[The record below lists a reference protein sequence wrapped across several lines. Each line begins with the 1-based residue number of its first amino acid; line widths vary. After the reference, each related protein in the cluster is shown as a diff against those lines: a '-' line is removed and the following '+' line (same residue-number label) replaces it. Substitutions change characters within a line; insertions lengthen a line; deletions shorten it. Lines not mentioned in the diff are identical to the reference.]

1 MTENDK
7 ITTEGGPSLFDGLE
21 PQEPPANGQTEAE
34 AAELW
39 ANIAEDKTA
48 TEGAVEGTAD
58 EWAELFDL
66 MRETKRDA
74 ERAGFWL
81 LFPTETLLRRGEI
94 YYNQRVGKIRDTMT
108 RSGATP
114 DVVAVTCQDYAG
126 VLFGEL
132 KFRATPQ
139 QMQNAL
145 RALKPY
151 EAFTIDRYG
160 LYFGLLMNYSR
171 FLFRLHDY
179 DVAVKGVLAT
189 EETKREY
196 INGFYPAMDAR
207 AVRWLLDSGYIQPS
221 DFAGIDPADMNVF
234 FNRIAEFSRLG
245 EYTLYYTIARLAL
258 VATPQELAEVE
269 APPFLNMQTPIAK
282 FCEQV
287 LHETAENLDRAA
299 EKFAEAVTS
308 DTPTEQAQ
316 ARRAG
321 TEWHDDTNRQTVKIH
336 ENYGIV
342 LSRPVNVS
350 PNGSEIVNTLPVQ
363 RYIDDFNAH
372 PTKYTNIAITAAVTQ
387 MTVQKVFEGVN
398 LLPQYLSGAM
408 KVIDNGRFEFST
420 NISEFAEICG
430 YADAN
435 QEQKNA
441 LLGGLLLLSNLY
453 FVVDRPKKYAERI
466 NAKGRKVRAIT
477 GGRSALRFLNVP
489 EIGIDS
495 GALRIEVYPES
506 LKGRPTFITAE
517 AYKQLRAEAKGLTQ
531 SRFNFQIATK
541 SHKSERDLIDEVF
554 GFADMLKYATAEDL
568 PKVTKYVQG
577 HRSRERERLL
587 RWFDEYVKAGIITDF
602 KRVPSKTDKRDFVLL
617 WVCPDPSRLD
627 PPPFDPQGGEI
638 DEQ

>member
-1 MTENDK
+1 MTEKDK
-7 ITTEGGPSLFDGLE
+7 IMTEGGPTLFDGLE
-21 PQEPPANGQTEAE
+21 PQETPENGQNE
-34 AAELW
+34 AAEHW
-39 ANIAEDKTA
+39 AKISDDKAATGGA
-48 TEGAVEGTAD
+48 TERTTAD
-58 EWAELFDL
+58 EWAELFYIL
-66 MRETKRDA
+66 RETKIAA
-74 ERAGFWL
+74 ERAGIWL
-81 LFPTETLLRRGEI
+81 LFPTETLLRRAEL
-94 YYNQRVGKIRDTMT
+94 YYNQRVDKICDTMI

-114 DVVAVTCQDYAG
+114 DVVAVTCQDYVG
-126 VLFGEL
+126 VLCGEL
-132 KFRATPQ
+132 KFKATPQ
-139 QMQNAL
+139 QMRYAL

-171 FLFRLHDY
+171 FLFRLRDY
-179 DVAVKGVLAT
+179 DEAVKGVLAT
-189 EETKREY
+189 EKTKREY
-196 INGFYPAMDAR
+196 IDRFFPAMDAR
-207 AVRWLLDSGYIQPS
+207 AVRWLLNIGYMQPS

-234 FNRIAEFSRLG
+234 FRRIAEYSALG

-269 APPFLNMQTPIAK
+269 APPFLNMQTPIAV

-287 LHETAENLDRAA
+287 LQETAENLDRAA

-363 RYIDDFNAH
+363 RYIDEFNSKHKVGNLVLNA
-372 PTKYTNIAITAAVTQ
+372 TVTQ

-441 LLGGLLLLSNLY
+441 LLGGLLVLSNLY
-453 FVVDRPKKYAERI
+453 FVVDRPKKFAERI
-466 NAKGRKVRAIT
+466 NAKGRKVKAIT
-477 GGRSALRFLNVP
+477 GGRTALRFLNVP

-506 LKGRPTFITAE
+506 LKGRPTIITAE
-517 AYKQLRAEAKGLTQ
+517 AYKKLRAESKGLTQ
-531 SRFNFQIATK
+531 SRFNSQIATK

-587 RWFDEYVKAGIITDF
+587 RWFDDYVKAGLITDF
-602 KRVPSKTDKRDFVLL
+602 KRVPSKTDKRDFVLS
-617 WVCPDPSRLD
+617 WSCPDPSRLD
-627 PPPFDPQGGEI
+627 PPPFDPMTYQAA
-638 DEQ
+638 EQ